1 MADVTK
7 NEKKPFNNNNI
18 QNQRPGV
25 ERSENLLTGWF
36 ANSCNGGHNKAI
48 YFKKIMAGERI
59 REFVIEGKF
68 KMLTP
73 ISPSYQKLNMTI
85 SSYFVPDSRVW
96 KNAEKY
102 IAQRGGST
110 EEKIEEIPNTGG
122 KTYGKVLSND
132 SSNTMTLACNTT
144 AWRDSFISSYIPKIG
159 RSERVSANYPLFDQ
173 LPKYSIL
180 PLRGRVAI
188 YNDFE
193 RMKAYDEEMPE
204 YVEDDIVSDA
214 EWKSYNPFIEK
225 TLEEYNN
232 LSDYYTM
239 RATVPNSYYSDYRT
253 EMQGEEIALSEA
265 YDANE
270 DEQLLRWA
278 SIESKINELRQEAE
292 NENKNT
298 WDILAEI
305 RGSKKLTE
313 GKVQLLSK
321 KTVTLNY
328 STVTQNTYNVN
339 EDVQEQYR
347 TMGQQG
353 AYSYTEIK
361 NLPLF
366 AGIEFKEEGWIH
378 IIINVWADT
387 VYEKAWERT
396 MLNVTPFSEFRPDLK
411 DDKLDVL
418 YECESGMPFVYTNAS
433 NNGVYYIA
441 TGFKR
446 LYSEYF
452 KMGNYCGGDMVSEPY
467 YQSYYNGE
475 MTTLNQTLTNFNTVE
490 TQRTHQF
497 FRSEAEYIETG
508 IEKGM
513 PIAYTKIWK
522 DYTDILINRNQ
533 AILNDTTAYQVGGD
547 QYKNPEIQ
555 GQNQI
560 FFIGK
565 CYCRTELPIPEEIKN
580 NFTKYGEH

>member
-1 MADVTK
+1 MGDVTK
-7 NEKKPFNNNNI
+7 NEKKPFTNNNI

-59 REFVIEGKF
+59 REFVLEGKF

-85 SSYFVPDSRVW
+85 STYFVPDSRVW

-110 EEKIEEIPNTGG
+110 EEKIKEIPNTGG
-122 KTYGKVLSND
+122 KTYGTVESKDD
-132 SSNTMTLACNTT
+132 SKTKTLACNTT
-144 AWRDSFISSYIPKIG
+144 VWRDSFISSYIPRIG
-159 RSERVSANYPLFDQ
+159 RSKKVNPSYQLFQ
-173 LPKYSIL
+173 ELPKYSIL

-193 RMKAYDEEMPE
+193 RMKSYDEEMPE
-204 YVEDDIVSDA
+204 YNDDTVSDA
-214 EWKSYNPFIEK
+214 EWQSYNPFIGK
-225 TLEEYNN
+225 TATQYNE

-239 RATVPNSYYSDYRT
+239 RATIPNSYYSDYRT
-253 EMQGEEIALSEA
+253 EMQGDEIYLGEA
-265 YDANE
+265 YNAKP
-270 DEQLLRWA
+270 DEQLLRWVN
-278 SIESKINELRQEAE
+278 IESKANELRQQAE

-298 WDILAEI
+298 WEILAEI
-305 RGSKKLTE
+305 RGSKKLSE

-353 AYSYTEIK
+353 AYSYTEIQ

-366 AGIEFKEEGWIH
+366 AGVEFKEEGWIH

-411 DDKLDVL
+411 DDKLDVI
-418 YECESGMPFVYTNAS
+418 YSCESGMPYETTNMTAKI
-433 NNGVYYIA
+433 YYGA
-441 TGFKR
+441 EGFKR

-452 KMGNYCGGDMVSEPY
+452 KMGNYCGGDMLSDPY
-467 YQSYYNGE
+467 YQSYYPEE
-475 MTTLNQTLTNFNTVE
+475 MKMLDQTHINMNTIE

-497 FRSEAEYIETG
+497 FRGEDTYIETG

-513 PIAYTKIWK
+513 PIAYTKKWK

-533 AILNDTTAYQVGGD
+533 AILNDTTTYEENGVNKD
-547 QYKNPEIQ
+547 PEIQ

-580 NFTKYGEH
+580 NYTKYGEH